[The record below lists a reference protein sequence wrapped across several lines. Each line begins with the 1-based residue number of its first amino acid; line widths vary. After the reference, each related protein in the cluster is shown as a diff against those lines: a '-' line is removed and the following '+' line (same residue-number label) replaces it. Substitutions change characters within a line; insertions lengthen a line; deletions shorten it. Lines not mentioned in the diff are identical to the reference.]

1 MWDLPGPGIEPMS
14 PALVDG
20 FFTTEL
26 PGKLKK
32 EKILPEGHSDS
43 DGRVTGRRISVLV
56 FFEERI

>member
-1 MWDLPGPGIEPMS
+1 MS